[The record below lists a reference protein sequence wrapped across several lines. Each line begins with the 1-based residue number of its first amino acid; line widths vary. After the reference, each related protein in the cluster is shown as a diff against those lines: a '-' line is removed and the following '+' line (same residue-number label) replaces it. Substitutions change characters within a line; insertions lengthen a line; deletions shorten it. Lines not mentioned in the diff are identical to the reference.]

1 MKAQAALEYL
11 MTYGWA
17 ILIIVIAIGA
27 LYAMGVFNVGA
38 GSTCSPCFAPGAD
51 FTYQQHSV
59 VSDILYLELQEGPNA
74 ISLTNVTATTT
85 TGATYNETATA
96 IIANANQIIKVD
108 VTGITSASAY
118 SVDLAITYTRSG
130 VPHQETATLHVSP

>member
-1 MKAQAALEYL
+1 
-11 MTYGWA
+11 
-17 ILIIVIAIGA
+17 
-27 LYAMGVFNVGA
+27 MGVFNVGA

-59 VSDILYLELQEGPNA
+59 VNDVLYLELQEGPNA

-85 TGATYNETATA
+85 SGTRYNGTATA
-96 IIANANQIIKVD
+96 IAANANQVIRVN

-118 SVDLAITYTRSG
+118 SFDVAITYTRSG